1 MTEIGPQ
8 GNPTLLYLQL
18 AMFASWTYFKFQGN
32 KESCEF
38 DQIIAKH
45 VQHAVQKKWVKNR
58 RVYFF
63 TLKNSGCQE
72 LGSSNKFLQE

>member
-1 MTEIGPQ
+1 
-8 GNPTLLYLQL
+8 
-18 AMFASWTYFKFQGN
+18 MFASWTWLKLFKET
-32 KESCEF
+32 KKSCEF

-45 VQHAVQKKWVKNR
+45 VQHAVQKMSEEQKSH
-58 RVYFF
+58 FF